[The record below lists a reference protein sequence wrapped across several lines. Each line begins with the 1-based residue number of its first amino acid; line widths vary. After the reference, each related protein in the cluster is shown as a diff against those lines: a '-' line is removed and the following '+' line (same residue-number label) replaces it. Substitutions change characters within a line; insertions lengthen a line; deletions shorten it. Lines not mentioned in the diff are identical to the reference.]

1 MVRRRVWQALCRW
14 SLVWLVAL
22 ALGELALYMLVRAWG
37 ATPRL
42 DAMMAVFSV
51 QFVLYALAIAVSQV
65 RVVEGSPAETPPSA
79 FPSSRLALLVIIGA
93 AVAFRVVMGTAFPS
107 LSSDMFRY
115 VWDGR
120 VQAAGISPYAYPPG
134 APELTSL
141 RDATVWPLINR
152 KDSVTIY
159 PPGAELAFRAIHQWL
174 GDSIWRVK
182 AVMVVADLG
191 TLLLL
196 LALLQSLGQPLSLI
210 IIYAWHPLAV
220 YEIAGSA
227 HVEGLMLVCLA
238 LAFLAARR
246 RWETV
251 VGVALAA
258 ATLIKLFPVLL
269 LPALWWRRSWRL
281 PAAFAVTVAVAVY
294 PYRASGLGIITY
306 YPVYLRE
313 VFNMSAA
320 AVFGESL
327 RLLGVFDPYRV
338 VQLGLLALVGG
349 LAMWHLLRPAKGEQA
364 YLVRCF
370 TIIAVLTLGS
380 QFLQPWYVLWLLPLL
395 TTLWPWSA
403 HSVAYR
409 VLSVNVWLAWFLF
422 SGTVF
427 LSYHYYIGERYS
439 IPFVAAEYLPLYL
452 LLVLPW
458 LVRLARKR

>member
-1 MVRRRVWQALCRW
+1 
-14 SLVWLVAL
+14 
-22 ALGELALYMLVRAWG
+22 MLVRAWG
-37 ATPRL
+37 AAPRL
-42 DAMMAVFSV
+42 DAMMAVFGV
-51 QFVLYALAIAVSQV
+51 QFVLYASAIVVSQADTV
-65 RVVEGSPAETPPSA
+65 ERSPDDPEGAAPEDVALSEAKHPGVVGGPSRRSGRQLHLL
-79 FPSSRLALLVIIGA
+79 PLLVIIGA
-93 AVAFRVVMGTAFPS
+93 AVAFRFVMGTTVPS

-120 VQAAGISPYAYPPG
+120 VQAAGISPYAYPPA
-134 APELTSL
+134 APELAPL
-141 RDATVWPLINR
+141 HDATVWPLINR

-159 PPGAELAFRAIHQWL
+159 PPGAELAFRAVHQWL
-174 GDSIWRVK
+174 GDSIWPVK
-182 AVMVVADLG
+182 AVMVASDLG

-196 LALLQSLGQPLSLI
+196 LALLHSLGQPLTLI

-238 LAFLAARR
+238 LALLAAWR
-246 RWETV
+246 RWDTV

-281 PAAFAVTVAVAVY
+281 PAAFAVTVALAVY

-320 AVFGESL
+320 AVLGESL
-327 RLLGVFDPYRV
+327 RFFGVSDPYRV
-338 VQLGLLALVGG
+338 VQLVLLALVGG
-349 LAMWHLLRPAKGEQA
+349 LALWHLLRPAKGQHV

-370 TIIAVLTLGS
+370 TIIALLTLGS
-380 QFLQPWYVLWLLPLL
+380 QFLQPWYVLWLLPFL

-403 HSVAYR
+403 PSVTYR
-409 VLSVNVWLAWFLF
+409 VLPVSVWLAWFIF

-452 LLVLPW
+452 LLVAPW
-458 LVRLARKR
+458 LLHLARSL